1 MSGVIEIAD
10 ETVEGGDPPLSWF
23 APNFFRLS
31 PVFSH
36 CESAPGARARP
47 TPGRLADS
55 PVGKRRLV
63 PIFLLIQGKNNT
75 FCSID
80 RKPFNDKLS

>member
-36 CESAPGARARP
+36 RESAPGGA
-47 TPGRLADS
+47 
-55 PVGKRRLV
+55 
-63 PIFLLIQGKNNT
+63 
-75 FCSID
+75 
-80 RKPFNDKLS
+80 

>member
-36 CESAPGARARP
+36 RESAPGARAPRRAAWP
-47 TPGRLADS
+47 TPLWENGD
-55 PVGKRRLV
+55 
-63 PIFLLIQGKNNT
+63 
-75 FCSID
+75 
-80 RKPFNDKLS
+80 

>member
-31 PVFSH
+31 PAFLIVN
-36 CESAPGARARP
+36 RL
-47 TPGRLADS
+47 PGRLKAS
-55 PVGKRRLV
+55 YPGRAPHAGPPGRLPCGKTEISTNFSAHPR
-63 PIFLLIQGKNNT
+63 
-75 FCSID
+75 
-80 RKPFNDKLS
+80 